1 MYTANCDGCTARA
14 IARSMTA
21 WRALH
26 PKGNGSRADL
36 TEMVNMML
44 SHLDPKEA
52 RRMVLEWWRHDHPE
66 GSK

>member
-1 MYTANCDGCTARA
+1 MYTANCDSCAARA

-21 WRALH
+21 WHALH

-52 RRMVLEWWRHDHPE
+52 RRMVLEWWRHDHQE
-66 GSK
+66 SRA

>member
-1 MYTANCDGCTARA
+1 MYTANCDSCAARA

-21 WRALH
+21 WHALH
-26 PKGNGSRADL
+26 PNGNGSRADL

-52 RRMVLEWWRHDHPE
+52 RRMVLEWWRHDHQE
-66 GSK
+66 SQA